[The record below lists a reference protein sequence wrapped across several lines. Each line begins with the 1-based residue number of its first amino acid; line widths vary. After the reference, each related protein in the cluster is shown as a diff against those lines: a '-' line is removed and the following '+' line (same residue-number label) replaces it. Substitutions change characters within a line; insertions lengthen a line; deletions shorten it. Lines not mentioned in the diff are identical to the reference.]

1 MDAEPADAKDTPLE
15 PPRLVGVVD
24 IGANS
29 VRLAVAQVRSSH
41 DVEVLERAERPVRL
55 GHDTF
60 LRGRLTQRAMN
71 AAIAVL
77 RDYRKLLDTYGVN
90 SVRAVATSA
99 VREAANADA
108 FVDRVAMA
116 VDFDLEVLDPT
127 EESRL
132 TVSAVHD
139 VVRDALDIERRLSL
153 IVSVGGGST
162 LLTLLNDGVIVAS
175 ESHSLG
181 SVRFQETL
189 ATPQEPLERE
199 TELLRRQIANTAHMI
214 AQSMPIKKV
223 RSAVLVG
230 EEAQVAARHAGSP
243 VDESG
248 HVYTL
253 ERRVFDK
260 LVAKCSAAPPTALAR
275 RFGLPLPNAERL
287 VPALLIHQAL
297 LTLTKAERAVV
308 CDVSMADGLLLDM
321 ARRVCGEEDTEFD
334 EAVIRSAT
342 SIGEKYRYDAEH
354 AAHVAALALFLFDEL
369 QPEHRLTPRHRLLL
383 RVAAILHEVGRF
395 VNSRAHHKHSY
406 YLVSNAEIFGLGR
419 RDIEIAALVARYHR
433 RAQPRRTHTE
443 YMTLSRED
451 RMAVSKLAA
460 ILRVADALERGHAQQ
475 VRDIRIERRPAELV
489 ITAPGISDL
498 TLEHRALAQKA
509 DLFEDTF
516 GMKVRVEGIPSGPDS
531 PSARPV
537 E

>member
-1 MDAEPADAKDTPLE
+1 
-15 PPRLVGVVD
+15 
-24 IGANS
+24 
-29 VRLAVAQVRSSH
+29 
-41 DVEVLERAERPVRL
+41 
-55 GHDTF
+55 
-60 LRGRLTQRAMN
+60 
-71 AAIAVL
+71 
-77 RDYRKLLDTYGVN
+77 
-90 SVRAVATSA
+90 
-99 VREAANADA
+99 
-108 FVDRVAMA
+108 MA
-116 VDFDLEVLDPT
+116 VGLDLEVLDPT

-132 TVSAVHD
+132 TVSAVRD
-139 VVRDALDIERRLSL
+139 VVRDALDMARRFSL

-181 SVRFQETL
+181 SVRFQEML
-189 ATPQEPLERE
+189 VTPHEPLERE
-199 TELLRRQIANTAHMI
+199 TELLRRQVANTAHMI
-214 AQSMPIKKV
+214 ARSMPMKKV

-230 EEAQVAARHAGSP
+230 EEAQVAARHGGEK
-243 VDESG
+243 VDEAG
-248 HVYTL
+248 HVYTIN
-253 ERRVFDK
+253 RQAFDG
-260 LVAKCSAAPPTALAR
+260 LVNECSSEPPTALAR
-275 RFGLPLPNAERL
+275 RFALPLPNAERL
-287 VPALLIHQAL
+287 VPAMLIHQAL
-297 LTLTKAERAVV
+297 LALTKVEKTVV

-321 ARRVCGEEDTEFD
+321 ARRACGEEDTEFD

-395 VNSRAHHKHSY
+395 VNSRAHHKHTY

-419 RDIEIAALVARYHR
+419 HDIEVAALVARYHR
-433 RAQPRRTHTE
+433 RAQPRRTHPE
-443 YMTLSRED
+443 YMTLNRED

-489 ITAPGISDL
+489 ITAPDVSDL
-498 TLEHRALAQKA
+498 TLERRGLAQKA

-516 GMKVRVEGIPSGPDS
+516 GMKVRLEEVQSGPTG
-531 PSARPV
+531 PAARPV